1 MNTDTYQNALES
13 TKDSIEDVNNAIGFS
28 LGSLTLEKLITSA
41 ITLVICVLVIW
52 LVMRVARRISAHSR
66 LSESLSRFILKV
78 LKIALEFMA
87 ILIVADSLGF
97 NVTALLAVYLLA
109 AAFQWLLSYCT
120 NVVCYRTVRDLRDAA
135 FTKIHQVPLKA
146 IDRTPHGD
154 IVARVTADAEAVGD
168 GLLQGVSQ
176 LMTGVATI
184 VGTIAFMLSISVP
197 VALVVILLTPL
208 SVLAAGIINS
218 IGVVLFL
225 SPVHLYDSG
234 ISGTSMLL
242 GQLTPEWLPL
252 SFFLIVLN
260 VPLFAYGAKKQ
271 GAAFTVYSI
280 FAVVVYSAS
289 SYVITYVLPI
299 DVSSSSP
306 IAGND
311 LLLCAVFGGLISG
324 VGSGLTIRF
333 GGAID
338 GIEVMAVLFAK
349 RLGLTVGS
357 FVMVYNVILYLV
369 CGIVLQ
375 SFILPLYSILTYCA
389 AIKTVDFIVEGFDKA
404 KSAMII
410 TTKEEEISKELSDAF
425 GHGIT
430 LIDSEGYYKGRQQ
443 TIIYF
448 VVNRFQIA
456 KMKSIIHRIDPN
468 AFVTISD
475 VSDIMGSSINRRQ

>member
-1 MNTDTYQNALES
+1 MS
-13 TKDSIEDVNNAIGFS
+13 VSS
-28 LGSLTLEKLITSA
+28 LK
-41 ITLVICVLVIW
+41 
-52 LVMRVARRISAHSR
+52 
-66 LSESLSRFILKV
+66 SELR
-78 LKIALEFMA
+78 
-87 ILIVADSLGF
+87 
-97 NVTALLAVYLLA
+97 
-109 AAFQWLLSYCT
+109 LLSF
-120 NVVCYRTVRDLRDAA
+120 L
-135 FTKIHQVPLKA
+135 
-146 IDRTPHGD
+146 
-154 IVARVTADAEAVGD
+154 
-168 GLLQGVSQ
+168 
-176 LMTGVATI
+176 
-184 VGTIAFMLSISVP
+184 
-197 VALVVILLTPL
+197 IL
-208 SVLAAGIINS
+208 LAAGIINS

-271 GAAFTVYSI
+271 GAAFT
-280 FAVVVYSAS
+280 
-289 SYVITYVLPI
+289 VLPI

>member
-1 MNTDTYQNALES
+1 MS
-13 TKDSIEDVNNAIGFS
+13 VSS
-28 LGSLTLEKLITSA
+28 LK
-41 ITLVICVLVIW
+41 
-52 LVMRVARRISAHSR
+52 
-66 LSESLSRFILKV
+66 SELR
-78 LKIALEFMA
+78 
-87 ILIVADSLGF
+87 
-97 NVTALLAVYLLA
+97 
-109 AAFQWLLSYCT
+109 LLSF
-120 NVVCYRTVRDLRDAA
+120 L
-135 FTKIHQVPLKA
+135 
-146 IDRTPHGD
+146 
-154 IVARVTADAEAVGD
+154 
-168 GLLQGVSQ
+168 
-176 LMTGVATI
+176 
-184 VGTIAFMLSISVP
+184 
-197 VALVVILLTPL
+197 IL
-208 SVLAAGIINS
+208 LAAGIINS

-280 FAVVVYSAS
+280 FAVAVYSAS

-299 DVSSSSP
+299 DVSASSP